1 MVKLIP
7 GVAMAAALLSAQP
20 VRAAA
25 IYVALGDSITFG
37 ETDLSY
43 VQSFGDRGY
52 VSLFANALT
61 ARNGGGAYPHSGTG
75 HLVC

>member
-1 MVKLIP
+1 MTSPPQPKFGQSNP
-7 GVAMAAALLSAQP
+7 GDQTNAVISLQA
-20 VRAAA
+20 
-25 IYVALGDSITFG
+25 
-37 ETDLSY
+37 LSY

>member
-37 ETDLSY
+37 ETDL
-43 VQSFGDRGY
+43 RACHKTTA
-52 VSLFANALT
+52 LFFDLC
-61 ARNGGGAYPHSGTG
+61 GWM
-75 HLVC
+75 V